1 MFSGAEIFYLIAAMI
16 IAFVVSVYSIKFLMG
31 YIKRNDFRLF
41 GYYRILLGIVV
52 VAYFTVAALMA

>member
-1 MFSGAEIFYLIAAMI
+1 MFSVAEIYYLIAAMI